1 MNLQSDPDFRDLAA
15 FVRVVDCGSISA
27 AARALSVTKS
37 VVSRRLKRLEER
49 LGVQLVERSTRS
61 LRITSSGEVLYQR
74 SRPALEALE
83 AAHEEVREGAKAVGG
98 LVRIA
103 APPDVGGDVLPWVL
117 TGFAERHPDVEV
129 EVFLTRDE
137 GDLIANGYDLAI
149 RGGRQPDSALVIRLM
164 NASPFILVASPA
176 YLARAGRP
184 TKPADIAHH
193 RRLVFLRHGKRFLW
207 PTETG
212 GHATMDACI
221 RSDDLRMLRKLC
233 ELGAGIA
240 CLPADATRGALASGA
255 LEHVLPG
262 LERRGSSLYI
272 LQTASAYLR
281 PSVRALRDHLVDF
294 FRQPSA
300 FEEADG
306 DT

>member
-37 VVSRRLKRLEER
+37 VISRRLKRLEER

-61 LRITSSGEVLYQR
+61 LRITPSGETLYER

-103 APPDVGGDVLPWVL
+103 APPDVGGDVLPLVL

-176 YLARAGRP
+176 YLARAGRA
-184 TKPADIAHH
+184 TKTAHNAHH
-193 RRLVFLRHGKRFLW
+193 PPRVFKPDRKRIHR
-207 PTETG
+207 PT
-212 GHATMDACI
+212 
-221 RSDDLRMLRKLC
+221 
-233 ELGAGIA
+233 
-240 CLPADATRGALASGA
+240 ATR
-255 LEHVLPG
+255 
-262 LERRGSSLYI
+262 
-272 LQTASAYLR
+272 
-281 PSVRALRDHLVDF
+281 
-294 FRQPSA
+294 
-300 FEEADG
+300 
-306 DT
+306 